1 MLVRGVWADEWA
13 KMWKWRRIMGGV
25 GRNNFTNGERACR
38 RRDVRA
44 DKPAVEIRILGLGAG
59 SGRVRADK
67 PAVGVGCSGWVR
79 EMGRCL
85 PTSPRWG
92 FEGSGWAREVGRCE
106 ATEGGD
112 QRTSTRVAATAPTGP
127 WTPRVRKATS
137 VRRRRLKRV
146 VVAKRADKPR
156 PTGSFISPCTR

>member
-1 MLVRGVWADEWA
+1 MILQMARVDADGGRCVPTSPRWRFEYSGWAREV
-13 KMWKWRRIMGGV
+13 GGCV
-25 GRNNFTNGERACR
+25 PTSPRWGG
-38 RRDVRA
+38 
-44 DKPAVEIRILGLGAG
+44 
-59 SGRVRADK
+59 
-67 PAVGVGCSGWVR
+67 GCSGWVR
-79 EMGRCL
+79 EMGRCV

-92 FEGSGWAREVGRCE
+92 VGCSGWAREVGRCVPTGPQGDFECSGWAREVGRCE